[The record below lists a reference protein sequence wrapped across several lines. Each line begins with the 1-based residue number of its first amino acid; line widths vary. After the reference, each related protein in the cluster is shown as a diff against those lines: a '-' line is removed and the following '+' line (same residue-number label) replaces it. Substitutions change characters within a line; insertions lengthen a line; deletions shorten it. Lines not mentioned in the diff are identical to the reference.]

1 MGLVRGP
8 EVVLMALYRK
18 AQSGG
23 KVLLMVVAE
32 VGDEWWG

>member
-8 EVVLMALYRK
+8 EVVLIVLYRK
-18 AQSGG
+18 VQSGG

-32 VGDEWWG
+32 VGHE